1 MRPSLWIIAGQN
13 GAGKSTFSR
22 ALRLDS
28 IDPDRIA
35 AEFGQGFTLEANLRA
50 SRAALQQ
57 IRERLE
63 ARQNF
68 VIETTLAGRQPLRL
82 MQQARA
88 TGFGVQLAFIVPNGR
103 EDTRLRIENRV
114 LLGGHNI
121 KSFQVEAKERLRR
134 PPVPTNPGEQR
145 S

>member
-1 MRPSLWIIAGQN
+1 MPCRPPRVETQSVDHRQPERSWEKYL
-13 GAGKSTFSR
+13 SR

-82 MQQARA
+82 M
-88 TGFGVQLAFIVPNGR
+88 
-103 EDTRLRIENRV
+103 
-114 LLGGHNI
+114 
-121 KSFQVEAKERLRR
+121 
-134 PPVPTNPGEQR
+134 
-145 S
+145 